1 MSENT
6 RTAIMQPSEK
16 CMAVIKHSESLHDGD
31 LTQIGLQPKPCPAGI
46 WTVGWGHALKDPKTG
61 RFLRGEKDKAK
72 AYALYPALTEE
83 EAEAMLAEDLEVY
96 APNVTAI
103 LERHDINCPEQWQ
116 FDALV
121 SFAYNC
127 GLGALEKNGRPM
139 SVLRDIKN
147 GNPEAIKKAFG
158 LWIKSEGKVM
168 RGLVFRRKTEA
179 HLYLTGEVVF
189 YN

>member
-1 MSENT
+1 M
-6 RTAIMQPSEK
+6 RPSEK
-16 CMAVIKHSESLHDGD
+16 CRAVIKHFESLHDGD
-31 LTQIGLQPKPCPAGI
+31 LTQIGLQPKPCPAGV
-46 WTVGWGHALKDPKTG
+46 WTVGRGRALKDPKTR
-61 RFLRGEKDKAK
+61 RFLRGEKDRAK
-72 AYALYPALTEE
+72 AYAMYPALTE
-83 EAEAMLAEDLEVY
+83 AEADAMLEEDLEVY

-103 LERHDINCPEQWQ
+103 LERHDINGPEQWQ

-127 GLGALEKNGRPM
+127 GLGSLERNGRPL
-139 SVLRDIKN
+139 SVLRAVKN
-147 GNPEAIKKAFG
+147 GNPKEIEKAFG
-158 LWIKSEGKVM
+158 LWIKSGGKVL